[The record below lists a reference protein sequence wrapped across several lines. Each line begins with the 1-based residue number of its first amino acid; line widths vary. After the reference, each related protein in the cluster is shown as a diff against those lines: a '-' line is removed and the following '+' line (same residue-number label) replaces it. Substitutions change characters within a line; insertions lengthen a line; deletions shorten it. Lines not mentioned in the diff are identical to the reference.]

1 MTVMIELVRAH
12 PGELTLV
19 AIGPLT
25 NVALAMLL
33 AEDFAGRLRSLVIMG
48 GVFTEVTGH
57 AEMPGEFNVWSD
69 PAAARVVLQS
79 GVVTTWV
86 GLDVTRRVRL
96 DRAAAGHMAAD
107 EHPFTSYAGQYSVA
121 WIDHLARTEGAETD
135 SCALHDPLAVA
146 AVSRPDLLTFA
157 DARLDVQLDGVAR
170 GVMVADWVRA
180 PSHHDQDLG
189 RARPGRPTPGWLS
202 PWTRTA
208 SGGTSPTRYAAYEA
222 RMTRKV
228 KAAGGRPVRLG
239 ILGTGD
245 RGMAYGR
252 ESVRSGEAVIT
263 ALAEPREGRRLLAAA
278 EFGVAAD
285 RAVADWRELAA
296 RPDLDVDAVVVST
309 PDRQHTEPALAFLAR
324 GLPLLL
330 EKPMA
335 PTPEEAR
342 SIADA
347 AEEASVMVC
356 VAHVLRY
363 SAYTEAVKAVL
374 DSGALGD
381 VVSVEHLEPVGWWH
395 HAHSF
400 VRGNWRR
407 EDESNPMLMAKCCH
421 DVDWL
426 SYIVDR
432 PARRVSSFGS
442 LTHFTAA
449 NKPAGAAARCL
460 DCAVERQCPYS
471 ARRIYLER
479 VPDHSARIWPLS
491 ILAER
496 VDEEAITAALRDGP
510 YGRCVYD
517 CDNDVVDHQV
527 VNIEYEGGVTAS
539 LTMTAFTPMTFRK
552 TRIFG
557 THGMLEGDGYSLSIF
572 DFLTGDT
579 TATQVIDPADAEAGE
594 GHLGADAA
602 LTRSFLAAV
611 RDQGSESH
619 PHLAAGESAHATR
632 SSGRPSGPGDWAR
645 WRG

>member
-1 MTVMIELVRAH
+1 MKPAT
-12 PGELTLV
+12 
-19 AIGPLT
+19 
-25 NVALAMLL
+25 
-33 AEDFAGRLRSLVIMG
+33 RSG
-48 GVFTEVTGH
+48 G
-57 AEMPGEFNVWSD
+57 S
-69 PAAARVVLQS
+69 
-79 GVVTTWV
+79 
-86 GLDVTRRVRL
+86 
-96 DRAAAGHMAAD
+96 
-107 EHPFTSYAGQYSVA
+107 
-121 WIDHLARTEGAETD
+121 
-135 SCALHDPLAVA
+135 
-146 AVSRPDLLTFA
+146 
-157 DARLDVQLDGVAR
+157 
-170 GVMVADWVRA
+170 
-180 PSHHDQDLG
+180 
-189 RARPGRPTPGWLS
+189 GRPL
-202 PWTRTA
+202 
-208 SGGTSPTRYAAYEA
+208 
-222 RMTRKV
+222 
-228 KAAGGRPVRLG
+228 RLA
-239 ILGTGD
+239 ILGTGQ
-245 RGMAYGR
+245 RGMTYGR
-252 ESVRSGEAVIT
+252 ESVRTGEAVVT
-263 ALAEPREGRRLLAAA
+263 ALAEPREGRRLIAAA

-296 RPDLDVDAVVVST
+296 RPDLEVDAVVVST

-347 AEEASVMVC
+347 AEQASVMVC

-381 VVSVEHLEPVGWWH
+381 VVNVEHLEPVGWWH

-460 DCAVERQCPYS
+460 DCSVERQCPYS

-557 THGMLEGDGYSLSIF
+557 THGMLEGDGYSLSVF
-572 DFLTGDT
+572 DFLTGNT
-579 TATQVIDPADAEAGE
+579 TSTQVIDPTDPEAGE

-611 RDQGSESH
+611 RDQDPSRILTSPRESLHTHEIVWAAERSRRLGTLESLPDRSRGSRSG
-619 PHLAAGESAHATR
+619 GELV
-632 SSGRPSGPGDWAR
+632 SGNE
-645 WRG
+645 